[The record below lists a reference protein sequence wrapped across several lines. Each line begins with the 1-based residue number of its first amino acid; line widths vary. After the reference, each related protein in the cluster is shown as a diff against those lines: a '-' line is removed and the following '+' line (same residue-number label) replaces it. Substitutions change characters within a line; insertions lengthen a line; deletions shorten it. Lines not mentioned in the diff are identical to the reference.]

1 MTPSTGAVCFVAET
15 GKQVLTEPASWSGQ
29 CLLETKNGYLLPG
42 FHDSSAS
49 LDLTITVCSSS
60 KDNKIQCPLEKYSL

>member
-1 MTPSTGAVCFVAET
+1 MTPSTGEFVLWQKQE
-15 GKQVLTEPASWSGQ
+15 QVLTEPASWSGQ

-60 KDNKIQCPLEKYSL
+60 KDNKIQCP